1 MLCEN
6 CKQENR
12 IIAKFCKWC
21 GQPLV
26 SQHVLDKLVG
36 LEEVKSQLK
45 TIVDTYTFL
54 RSRKDIATVRLSVNT
69 IIIGDTGTGKTAL
82 SEVIRDYFFQHKI
95 IEKPKLTMVDA
106 VDYQRFV
113 DKWDDNIKKAR
124 GGILFFDNVQ
134 KLLPDRYSNQVN
146 PLDKLFVEMD
156 KWNDDPIVMMAG
168 LPKGL
173 DDFLESN
180 PAVKNRFKY
189 MFRLPIRSYQE
200 LCEITKMALSTKY
213 GLNEFTEDASHQL
226 ARYFKYQIK
235 MKDETFGNA
244 HLAMKTAE
252 DIFTAFISRGT
263 HSTVVEKEDIKGY
276 VPDERPLEDI
286 LRDMDNFIG
295 MDSVKHAVR
304 EMAYSVQNS
313 VQRAER
319 GLGEAEKMS
328 MHIVLTGNPGTGKT
342 TVARKLGE
350 ILAAINYLDSG
361 HVVEVDRSKMVSQ
374 YQGETP
380 KVVNELCDKAMGGI
394 LFIDE
399 ANTLAPV
406 SEAGDRDTQGAQAL
420 ETLMKRMEDDRGK
433 FVVIAAGYRTE
444 MENLFRV
451 NPGMRS
457 RFNYDLD
464 IEDYTPEQLF
474 EIMKHFAHEKNYVF
488 SEDAEKLARKLI
500 EEQYKNRDSTFA
512 NGRTMRTLFD
522 EMMKRQAMRLQKED
536 ASLMTNE
543 HLMTIEEADVP
554 YEAPKTVDYTECLK
568 KFDGMVGLEG
578 VKKEVANLAAYLNLQ
593 IKRGET
599 NTFLGKHY
607 VFTGNPG
614 TGKTTVARIMADV
627 FKTLGILS
635 RGQLVEA
642 DRSKLVSGYSGQTA
656 IKTNQLIDTAMGG
669 VLFIDEA
676 YTLKGGDQDSFGSEA
691 IDTLLKRL
699 EDDRGKFICIVAGY
713 TNQMHDFID
722 SNPGLK
728 SRFTQTIH
736 FDDYKPDELTVIF
749 MNMAKAKNFIIDEQ
763 TQAAIRRL
771 FDQLYLRRDKNFGN
785 AREAR
790 RIFDE
795 CVERQSQRL
804 VERMSR
810 PDVAITDDD
819 AAGFLLDDM
828 YRLTID
834 DLPAGQ
840 ASLARPLEDV
850 LKELD
855 DFIGMRS
862 VKNAIRRLAVQSMFV
877 KERAEAGAGDVKQLA
892 MNFILTG
899 NPGTGKT
906 SIARKMGE
914 VLQSMDILPTSNV
927 IETSRAT
934 LVGKYMGETPKIV
947 NQMCDKAM
955 GGILFIDEAYTLS
968 DQNDQYG
975 KEAIDTLMKRM
986 EDDRG
991 KFVVIA
997 AGYHD
1002 KMEEFL
1008 QMNAGLASRF
1018 THKLHIEDYNE
1029 DELLAIFKKMASKEN
1044 YELSSLAEFKALDV
1058 ICNMLMEKKEGFGNA
1073 REMRNMLD
1081 ATIQQLSLRVSQL
1094 PEDQKTKEA
1103 YQLILPE
1110 DIKGVKSEE

>member
-1 MLCEN
+1 MICDN
-6 CKQENR
+6 CHKENR
-12 IIAKFCKWC
+12 SVAKFCKWC
-21 GQPLV
+21 GQPIV
-26 SQHVLDKLVG
+26 SHALDKLVG
-36 LEEVKSQLK
+36 LDEVKAQLK

-54 RSRKDIATVRLSVNT
+54 RSRKDIASVRLSVNA
-69 IIIGDTGTGKTAL
+69 IIIGETGTGKTSLA
-82 SEVIRDYFFQHKI
+82 EIIRDYFFQHKI
-95 IEKPKLTMVDA
+95 IDKPKLTMVDA

-113 DKWDDNIKKAR
+113 DKWDDNIKNAK

-134 KLLPDRYSNQVN
+134 KLLPDKYSNQVN

-156 KWNDDPIVMMAG
+156 KWDDNPIVIMAG

-189 MFRLPIRSYQE
+189 TFRLPTPGYHE
-200 LCEITKMALSTKY
+200 LFDIAKLCMRTKY
-213 GLNEFTEDASHQL
+213 GLSQFSPEADNQL
-226 ARYFKYQIK
+226 TRYFKYQIK
-235 MKDETFGNA
+235 IKDETFGNA

-252 DIFTAFISRGT
+252 DIFTSFISRGAQAEQI
-263 HSTVVEKEDIKGY
+263 EKEDIKGY
-276 VPDERPLEDI
+276 VPEERSLDDI
-286 LRDMDNFIG
+286 LSDLDTFIG
-295 MDSVKHAVR
+295 MTEVKQAVR
-304 EMAYSVQNS
+304 EIAYSVQNS
-313 VQRAER
+313 LQRAER
-319 GLGEAEKMS
+319 GLGEQEKMS

-342 TVARKLGE
+342 TIARKLGE
-350 ILAAINYLDSG
+350 ILAAIGYLDSG
-361 HVVEVDRSKMVSQ
+361 HVVEVDRSQMVSP

-380 KVVNELCDKAMGGI
+380 KVVNRLCEKAMGGI
-394 LFIDE
+394 LFVDE
-399 ANTLAPV
+399 AYTLAPL
-406 SEAGDRDTQGAQAL
+406 SQSGDRDTQGTQAL

-444 MENLFRV
+444 MDNLFRI
-451 NPGMRS
+451 NPGVRS
-457 RFNYDLD
+457 RFNYFLN
-464 IEDYTPEQLF
+464 IEDYSPDELYS
-474 EIMKHFAHEKNYVF
+474 IMQVFAKGKKYVF
-488 SEDAEKLARKLI
+488 APDAEELTKKMIKELYD
-500 EEQYKNRDSTFA
+500 QRDKDFA
-512 NGRTMRTLFD
+512 NGRTMRSLFD
-522 EMMKRQAMRLQKED
+522 QICKNQAKRLQNGD
-536 ASLMTNE
+536 MSMMTNE
-543 HLMTIEEADVP
+543 QLMTIAVEDIP
-554 YEAPKTVDYTECLK
+554 YEAPQEVDYTECLK
-568 KFDGMVGLEG
+568 GLDGMVGLQA
-578 VKKEVANLAAYLNLQ
+578 VKKEITNLAAFLNLQ

-599 NTFLGKHY
+599 NTFQGKHY

-642 DRSKLVSGYSGQTA
+642 DRSKLVAGYSGQTA
-656 IKTNQLIDTAMGG
+656 IKTNQLIDSAMGG

-676 YTLKGGDQDSFGSEA
+676 YTLKSSDGDSFGGEA

-713 TNQMHDFID
+713 TDQMHDFID

-736 FDDYKPDELTVIF
+736 FDDYTPDELTQIF
-749 MNMAKAKNFIIDEQ
+749 LNLSAGKKFTVDDTMRDAVHRQFE
-763 TQAAIRRL
+763 
-771 FDQLYLRRDKNFGN
+771 QLYLRRDKNFGN

-790 RIFDE
+790 RIFNE
-795 CVERQSQRL
+795 AVEKQSQRL
-804 VERMSR
+804 VTLMND
-810 PDVAITDDD
+810 P
-819 AAGFLLDDM
+819 GFQESDM
-828 YRLTID
+828 YKLIPD
-834 DLPAGQ
+834 DLPMAQ
-840 ASLARPLEDV
+840 TTAVRPLDEV
-850 LKELD
+850 LNELD
-855 DFIGMRS
+855 EFIGMRS
-862 VKNAIRRLAVQSMFV
+862 VKNSIRRLAVQSMFM
-877 KERAEAGAGDVKQLA
+877 KQRAAAGAGKVQQMA

-914 VLQSMDILPTSNV
+914 ILQAMDILPTSRV
-927 IETSRAT
+927 IEASRAT

-947 NQMCDKAM
+947 NSACDKAM

-997 AGYHD
+997 AGYKD

-1029 DELLAIFKKMASKEN
+1029 DELLAIFKKMAQKDQ
-1044 YELSSLAEFKALDV
+1044 YVLSPPAEFKVLDV
-1058 ICNMLMEKKEGFGNA
+1058 ICRMLVTKNENFGNA
-1073 REMRNMLD
+1073 REMRNLLD
-1081 ATIQQLSLRVSQL
+1081 ETVQQLSVRVSQL
-1094 PEDQKTKEA
+1094 PPEEVTKET
-1103 YQLILPE
+1103 YQLIQPE
-1110 DIKGVKSEE
+1110 DIKDM